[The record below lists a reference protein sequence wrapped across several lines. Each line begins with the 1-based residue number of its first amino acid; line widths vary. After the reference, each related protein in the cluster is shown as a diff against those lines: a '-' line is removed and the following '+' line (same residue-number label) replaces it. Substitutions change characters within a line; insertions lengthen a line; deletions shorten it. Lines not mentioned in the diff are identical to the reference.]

1 MNLQKALDIVD
12 TGEKLLK
19 IDDIINS
26 IQYID
31 KSKNLTDI
39 LKEAKNDII
48 IEMFS
53 LYQKKY
59 NINSKSKVKTSTNNK
74 TSKTKVTKE
83 TNINDVNN

>member
-1 MNLQKALDIVD
+1 MNLQKALDIVE

-31 KSKNLTDI
+31 KSKNLTNI
-39 LKEAKNDII
+39 LNEAKNDII
-48 IEMFS
+48 IEMFN

-59 NINSKSKVKTSTNNK
+59 NINSKSKVIKANI
-74 TSKTKVTKE
+74 KTK
-83 TNINDVNN
+83 

>member
-1 MNLQKALDIVD
+1 MNLQKALDIVE

-31 KSKNLTDI
+31 KSKNLTNI
-39 LKEAKNDII
+39 LNEAKNDII
-48 IEMFS
+48 IEMFN

-59 NINSKSKVKTSTNNK
+59 NLNSKSKVVKAST
-74 TSKTKVTKE
+74 KTK
-83 TNINDVNN
+83 

>member
-1 MNLQKALDIVD
+1 MNLQKALDIVN
-12 TGEKLLK
+12 TGEKLLL

-48 IEMFS
+48 IEMFN

-59 NINSKSKVKTSTNNK
+59 NINSKSKVIKPSD
-74 TSKTKVTKE
+74 SK
-83 TNINDVNN
+83 

>member
-1 MNLQKALDIVD
+1 MNLQKALDIID

-31 KSKNLTDI
+31 KNKNLTNI
-39 LKEAKNDII
+39 LQEAKNDII
-48 IEMFS
+48 IEMFN

-59 NINSKSKVKTSTNNK
+59 TVNTKSKSKAKSTN
-74 TSKTKVTKE
+74 
-83 TNINDVNN
+83 TNSTRYP

>member
-31 KSKNLTDI
+31 KSKNLTNI
-39 LKEAKNDII
+39 LNEAKNDII
-48 IEMFS
+48 IEMFN

-59 NINSKSKVKTSTNNK
+59 NTNYKGNIKSKSKSKVS
-74 TSKTKVTKE
+74 E
-83 TNINDVNN
+83 

>member
-1 MNLQKALDIVD
+1 MNLQKALDIID

-31 KSKNLTDI
+31 KNKNLTNI
-39 LKEAKNDII
+39 LQEAKNDII
-48 IEMFS
+48 IEMFN

-59 NINSKSKVKTSTNNK
+59 TVNTKSKSKAKSTNNN
-74 TSKTKVTKE
+74 STKYP
-83 TNINDVNN
+83 